1 MVNRDVRADGRAHA
15 VTKRTRKDGSLID
28 VELLAAPVLVG
39 GEAIGTIGTYPIY
52 HDVSELQRRRQYLES
67 LLELSATAIVTVG
80 LDDNVTSWDGAAE
93 TLFRYT
99 RAARRSGA
107 TSTTSWLVSTSCG
120 PRLRAS
126 PRAWRGARRSS
137 TRLGGPARTARW
149 WMSTYA
155 PRRSCWGWYDYVSKP
170 VHLDSLAEALSRCA
184 PRAVLD
190 PEALE
195 RLCATAADREFAA
208 ELVDAYLR
216 DAPALLETL
225 RGPDAGRAA
234 HTLKSTARVLGAA
247 RLAELC
253 QELEALDKADR
264 LGDAAGLL
272 GRIDAEHARVR
283 RALQELT

>member
-1 MVNRDVRADGRAHA
+1 MEYRMIARDERVVWFLDHATVVPGRSGQAGFHHGFLLDITERKALEAELAEGTEQLERQKGYFESLLEISPVAIVTTDADDVVSSWNPAAERLFDHARREALGRTIDDLVAGTPELRAEAAMVNRDVRADGRAHA
-15 VTKRTRKDGSLID
+15 VTKRTHKDGSLID

-39 GEAIGTIGTYPIY
+39 REAIGTYAIY
-52 HDVSELQRRRQYLES
+52 HDVSEFQRRRQYLES

-126 PRAWRGARRSS
+126 PRAWREARRSS

-155 PRRSCWGWYDYVSKP
+155 PRRSCWGW
-170 VHLDSLAEALSRCA
+170 
-184 PRAVLD
+184 
-190 PEALE
+190 
-195 RLCATAADREFAA
+195 T
-208 ELVDAYLR
+208 
-216 DAPALLETL
+216 T
-225 RGPDAGRAA
+225 
-234 HTLKSTARVLGAA
+234 T
-247 RLAELC
+247 
-253 QELEALDKADR
+253 
-264 LGDAAGLL
+264 
-272 GRIDAEHARVR
+272 
-283 RALQELT
+283 